1 MVAIPYQKHLFT
13 KRWRQVRPPPIN
25 EFAALLMP
33 LVSILK
39 RVLKP
44 GVLMRHYPAGERRD
58 ERTGAKLKAMA
69 TMAGCAD
76 LEFIWR
82 DIAGELHIL
91 FIELKLP
98 KRKLSPTQEAFR
110 DRVTRLGPYCVGT
123 TLDEALAALKQ
134 NGLLRPNMFINK
146 ITRINQ
152 VEMAKRTAGE
162 E

>member
-44 GVLMRHYPAGERRD
+44 DILMRHYPAGERRD

-82 DIAGELHIL
+82 DIDGELHIL

-98 KRKLSPTQEAFR
+98 KRKLSPAQAAFR
-110 DRVTRLGPYCVGT
+110 DRVIRLGPYCVAT
-123 TLDEALAALKQ
+123 TIDEALAALKQ
-134 NGLLRPNMFINK
+134 NDLLRSRVAIDVT
-146 ITRINQ
+146 TRIT
-152 VEMAKRTAGE
+152 EEPAKRTVGE
-162 E
+162 K